1 MHGKKN
7 LPGKVP
13 VDKNVDNVKNFA
25 AQGEIHISTLLS
37 TRYPQLFARKK
48 LQSGNETGNYVD
60 GATGL
65 LSTIFA

>member
-37 TRYPQLFARKK
+37 TPAIH
-48 LQSGNETGNYVD
+48 S
-60 GATGL
+60 
-65 LSTIFA
+65 